1 MNQQTVDIKLPT
13 LHTAQ
18 KHVFSE
24 AKRFNV
30 LNCGRRWGKSVLASR
45 LLIKTAFA
53 KYPCAYFAPTYK
65 LLEGTF
71 NEIMKIVEPMIFK
84 KHDQQ
89 FIQLVGGG
97 TIDFWSMENQLA
109 GRSRKYKLAIV
120 DEAAF
125 NRNLWSTWTE
135 AIRPTLT
142 DMKGDAWFM
151 STPKGK
157 NDFYKLWMRGQ
168 THEPNWMSWQMPTST
183 NPFIDLSEIE
193 DAQRDLP
200 ELAFSQ
206 EYLAQFNESVA
217 NPFGFNFIKMCTMPQ
232 STEPAVCYGIDLAKS
247 VDWTVIIG
255 LDRFGQVCSFD
266 RFQRPW
272 NETKEIIL
280 RLPKAPLRIDSTG
293 VGDPIVEDVQR
304 TREQVTGVKYTSQ
317 TKQQLMEGLAAAIQQ
332 RKITFPPG
340 VIASELESFEFE
352 MTRTGVKYTAPPGM
366 HDDCVNALA
375 LAWAEWQVNGGKQ
388 FKYVFV

>member
-1 MNQQTVDIKLPT
+1 M
-13 LHTAQ
+13 
-18 KHVFSE
+18 SE
-24 AKRFNV
+24 QVIRLVEATRSQAKVLSEQKRFNV
-30 LNCGRRWGKSVLASR
+30 LCCGRRWGKSKLAIN
-45 LLIKTAFA
+45 LIGECAMDG
-53 KYPCAYFAPTYK
+53 YPSAYFAPTYK

-71 NEIMKIVEPMIFK
+71 KELLQRLEPAIKK
-84 KHDQQ
+84 KHDNQ
-89 FIQLVGGG
+89 FIELKTGGQ
-97 TIDFWSMENQLA
+97 IDFWSMENQLA
-109 GRSRKYKLAIV
+109 GRSRKYKRAIV

-125 NRNLWSTWTE
+125 NRNLWTTWTE

-142 DMKGDAWFM
+142 DLKGDAWFM

-157 NDFYKLWMRGQ
+157 NDFYKLFMRGQ
-168 THEPNWMSWQMPTST
+168 TNEPNWMSWQMPTST
-183 NPFIDLSEIE
+183 NPHIDMSEIE
-193 DAQRDLP
+193 DARHDLP

-206 EYLAQFNESVA
+206 EYLAEFNENVA

-232 STEPAVCYGIDLAKS
+232 SMEPAVCYGIDLAKS

>member
-1 MNQQTVDIKLPT
+1 MNAVRIKLPNEHAGQVKV
-13 LHTAQ
+13 LN
-18 KHVFSE
+18 E
-24 AKRFNV
+24 RKRFNV
-30 LNCGRRWGKSVLASR
+30 LNCGRRFGKSKLAIN
-45 LLIKTAFA
+45 LMAE
-53 KYPCAYFAPTYK
+53 CAIDGNPVGYFTPTYK

-71 NEIMKIVEPMIFK
+71 KECYQILEPIVTK
-84 KHDQQ
+84 KHEQQ
-89 FIQLVGGG
+89 FIELATGGS
-97 TIDFWSMENQLA
+97 IEFWTLENPMA

-125 NRNLWSTWTE
+125 AKNLWQSWTE

-142 DMKGDAWFM
+142 DLKGEAWFM

-157 NDFYKLWMRGQ
+157 NDFYKLFMRGQ
-168 THEPNWMSWQMPTST
+168 TQEPNWASWQMPTST
-183 NPFIDLSEIE
+183 NPHIDMSEIE
-193 DAQRDLP
+193 DARRDLP
-200 ELAFSQ
+200 ELAFTQ
-206 EYLAQFNESVA
+206 EYLAEFNENVA
-217 NPFGFNFIKMCTMPQ
+217 NPFGFNFIKMCTMPM
-232 STEPAVCYGIDLAKS
+232 STEQPVCFGIDLAKS

-255 LDRFGQVCSFD
+255 LDRFGQVCFFE

-272 NETKEIIL
+272 NETKEIIM

-304 TREQVTGVKYTSQ
+304 NRQDVVGVKYTSQ

-332 RKITFPPG
+332 RKITFPSG

>member
-1 MNQQTVDIKLPT
+1 MNEQVIRLVQTTRSQSKVLN
-13 LHTAQ
+13 
-18 KHVFSE
+18 E
-24 AKRFNV
+24 RKRFNV
-30 LNCGRRWGKSVLASR
+30 LCCGRRWGKSKLAIN
-45 LLIKTAFA
+45 LIGESAMDGFPA
-53 KYPCAYFAPTYK
+53 AYFAPTYK

-71 NEIMKIVEPMIFK
+71 KELLQRLEPAIKK
-84 KHDQQ
+84 KHDNQ
-89 FIQLVGGG
+89 FIELKTGGN
-97 TIDFWSMENQLA
+97 IDFWSMENQLA
-109 GRSRKYKLAIV
+109 GRSRKYKRAII

-125 NRNLWSTWTE
+125 NRNLWNTWTE

-142 DMKGDAWFM
+142 DLKGDAWFM

-157 NDFYKLWMRGQ
+157 NDFYKLFMRGQ
-168 THEPNWMSWQMPTST
+168 TQEPNWMSWQMPTST
-183 NPFIDLSEIE
+183 NPHIDISEIE
-193 DAQRDLP
+193 DARKDLP

-206 EYLAQFNESVA
+206 EYLAEFNESVA
-217 NPFGFNFIKMCTMPQ
+217 NPFGFNFIKMCTMPM
-232 STEPAVCYGIDLAKS
+232 STEQPVCFGIDLAKS

-255 LDRFGQVCSFD
+255 LDRFGQVCFFE

-272 NETKEIIL
+272 NETKEIIM
-280 RLPKAPLRIDSTG
+280 RLPAKVPLRIDSTG

-304 TREQVTGVKYTSQ
+304 QRDLVTGVKYTSQ

-332 RKITFPPG
+332 RKITFPEG
-340 VIASELESFEFE
+340 VITAELESFEFE